1 MDTEIL
7 IEKLQVAMPGTEA
20 RAVFQREDGTTINGV
35 VEKVTVRRPPAGRAY
50 IEILVSEE

>member
-20 RAVFQREDGTTINGV
+20 RAVFQRDDGTTVNGV

-50 IEILVSEE
+50 IEILVTEE